1 MRFDCAES
9 ELEAGL
15 DAAQEAIERGE
26 LVVIPTDTVYGLA
39 ADAFSHA
46 AVQRL
51 LDAKGRTRQMPP
63 PVLVGAPT
71 TLEALASDIPSWLR
85 SMTTSLWPGPL
96 TVICRQ
102 QPSLTW
108 DLGDTHQTVAV
119 RMPDDKTA
127 LALLKV
133 TGPLAVSSAN
143 ITGEPAAETVDDAE
157 RMLGDA
163 VAVYLDGGP
172 ARSGVPSTILDTT
185 SQVPRVLR
193 QGSIGPRAAAR
204 VQQHDRAR
212 RRGEPLVREY
222 LVIFGISLG
231 VTYLLASIA
240 RMLAHHFGAVA
251 KVRDRDVHAVPTP
264 YFGGPAMLCGLVAAY
279 LTATHL
285 PFLSRSEDSVFS
297 DARAVLIGGAV
308 ICLVGV
314 IDDLFELDA
323 LSKFAGQVLAGVVVV
338 ALGVKFFYLP
348 LYGSVLGLDQAQSA
362 IFTVLLI
369 VGTANA
375 VNFVDGL
382 DGLAAGMVAIGAVAF
397 FAYAFVLAVENGESR
412 AIAAALL
419 TAALAGA
426 CIGMLPHN
434 FFPARMFIGDSGS
447 MLIGF
452 VLACSSISLTGQFPA
467 TNISEGIAG
476 AQTTFL
482 PSLLPLILPI
492 AMLLVPFVDLALA
505 VVRRTR
511 AGRSPFSPD
520 KMHIH
525 HRLLEIGHSH
535 RNAVL
540 VMYAIAGLVAF
551 GTVFVSLVS
560 GWQSIA
566 GFFFLAALTAAF
578 VFLLPRWRP
587 INRG

>member
-1 MRFDCAES
+1 
-9 ELEAGL
+9 
-15 DAAQEAIERGE
+15 
-26 LVVIPTDTVYGLA
+26 
-39 ADAFSHA
+39 
-46 AVQRL
+46 
-51 LDAKGRTRQMPP
+51 MPP

-85 SMTTSLWPGPL
+85 TMTTSLWPGPL

-143 ITGEPAAETVDDAE
+143 ITGEPAAETVDEAE
-157 RMLGDA
+157 RMLA
-163 VAVYLDGGP
+163 TA
-172 ARSGVPSTILDTT
+172 SPSTSTVARPAPASRRPSSTPRRPSLASCVRGRSTWRRCTSSTT
-185 SQVPRVLR
+185 RSNLPT
-193 QGSIGPRAAAR
+193 
-204 VQQHDRAR
+204 AR
-212 RRGEPLVREY
+212 RPVREY
-222 LVIFGISLG
+222 LVVFGISLG

-240 RMLAHHFGAVA
+240 RMLAQHFGAVA

-264 YFGGPAMLCGLVAAY
+264 YFGGPAMLGGLLAAY
-279 LTATHL
+279 LTATQL
-285 PFLSRSEDSVFS
+285 PFLSRSEGAVFG

-308 ICLVGV
+308 ICVVGIV
-314 IDDLFELDA
+314 DDLFELDA

-382 DGLAAGMVAIGAVAF
+382 DGLAAGMVAIGAIAF
-397 FAYAFVLAVENGESR
+397 FAYAYVLAVENGEAR

-426 CIGMLPHN
+426 
-434 FFPARMFIGDSGS
+434 
-447 MLIGF
+447 
-452 VLACSSISLTGQFPA
+452 
-467 TNISEGIAG
+467 
-476 AQTTFL
+476 
-482 PSLLPLILPI
+482 
-492 AMLLVPFVDLALA
+492 
-505 VVRRTR
+505 
-511 AGRSPFSPD
+511 
-520 KMHIH
+520 
-525 HRLLEIGHSH
+525 
-535 RNAVL
+535 
-540 VMYAIAGLVAF
+540 
-551 GTVFVSLVS
+551 
-560 GWQSIA
+560 
-566 GFFFLAALTAAF
+566 
-578 VFLLPRWRP
+578 
-587 INRG
+587 